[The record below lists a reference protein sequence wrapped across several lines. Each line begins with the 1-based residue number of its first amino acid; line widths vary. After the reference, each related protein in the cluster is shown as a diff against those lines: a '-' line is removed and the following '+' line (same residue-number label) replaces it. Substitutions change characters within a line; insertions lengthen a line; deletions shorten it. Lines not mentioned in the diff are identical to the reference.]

1 MSEMLPSLSGAWHA
15 GKPPGIALRLAVI
28 PVAQRQQAGTR
39 DMDDRRRS
47 ALRNSGTYWADRAD
61 FAIPPRP
68 PRPPRPIRSVRSVRS
83 VETDSIIVANARP

>member
-61 FAIPPRP
+61 LAI
-68 PRPPRPIRSVRSVRS
+68 PPRPIRSVRSVRS
-83 VETDSIIVANARP
+83 VEMDSIIVANARP